1 MNSVNIT
8 GRFVADPEVKTT
20 QAGTS
25 VCSFTVAVDRR
36 YTSKESEQKA
46 DFIDCVAWRQTAEF
60 IGRYFTK
67 GRMIAITGS
76 LQTRLFD
83 DKSGNRRKA
92 VEVLVDRADFCDSKP
107 TGSQEEWKV
116 IEDEDVGEL
125 PF

>member
-60 IGRYFTK
+60 IGRYFSK
-67 GRMIAITGS
+67 GRMVAISGS
-76 LQTRLFD
+76 LQTRLYD

-92 VEVLVDRADFCDSKP
+92 EEVVVDHADFCDGKPESK
-107 TGSQEEWKV
+107 TNDWAV
-116 IEDEDVGEL
+116 LDDDDEGGL